1 MIERR
6 LILCACLLSLAAAP
20 RVAAPIDLR
29 GITNQ
34 FAHPPAYSEKQ
45 GISLDE
51 AIARARR
58 ESDGKVISAETVPQG
73 DRNVHRIK
81 ILTRDGRVK
90 RMQYDAA
97 SGRPA
102 PRRR

>member
-6 LILCACLLSLAAAP
+6 RFIYALMLLLAVAP

-29 GITNQ
+29 NITNQ
-34 FAHPPAYSEKQ
+34 FAHPAYSEQQ

-51 AIARARR
+51 AIARARQ
-58 ESDGKVISAETVPQG
+58 ESDGKILSAKTVRDG
-73 DRNVHRIK
+73 GRNVHRIK
-81 ILTRDGRVK
+81 VLTRDGRVK

-97 SGRPA
+97 SGRST
-102 PRRR
+102 PRGR

>member
-1 MIERR
+1 MIEGR
-6 LILCACLLSLAAAP
+6 LIIYGWMLLLAAAP
-20 RVAAPIDLR
+20 RVAAPIDYR
-29 GITNQ
+29 DITNQ
-34 FAHPPAYSEKQ
+34 LAHPAYSEKQ

-58 ESDGKVISAETVPQG
+58 QSDGKILSAETVRDG
-73 DRNVHRIK
+73 GRNVHRIK

-102 PRRR
+102 PRGR

>member
-1 MIERR
+1 MIEGR
-6 LILCACLLSLAAAP
+6 LIIYAWMLLLAAAP
-20 RVAAPIDLR
+20 RVAAPIDYR
-29 GITNQ
+29 DITNQ
-34 FAHPPAYSEKQ
+34 LAHPAYSEKQ

-58 ESDGKVISAETVPQG
+58 QSDGKILSAETVRDG
-73 DRNVHRIK
+73 GRNVHRIK
-81 ILTRDGRVK
+81 ILTGDGRVK

-102 PRRR
+102 PRGR

>member
-1 MIERR
+1 MTEGR
-6 LILCACLLSLAAAP
+6 LIIYGLIVLLAVMP

-29 GITNQ
+29 DITNQ
-34 FAHPPAYSEKQ
+34 FAHPAASEKQ

-51 AIARARR
+51 AIARARQQ
-58 ESDGKVISAETVPQG
+58 SDGKILSAETVRDG
-73 DRNVHRIK
+73 GRNVHRIK

-102 PRRR
+102 SRKR

>member
-6 LILCACLLSLAAAP
+6 LIIYAWMLLLAAAP
-20 RVAAPIDLR
+20 RVAAPIDYR
-29 GITNQ
+29 DITNQ
-34 FAHPPAYSEKQ
+34 LAHPAYSEKQ

-58 ESDGKVISAETVPQG
+58 QSDGKILSAETVRDG
-73 DRNVHRIK
+73 GHNVHRIK

-102 PRRR
+102 PRGR

>member
-1 MIERR
+1 MAERR
-6 LILCACLLSLAAAP
+6 LILCACLLSLALAP
-20 RVAAPIDLR
+20 RTAASIDLR
-29 GITNQ
+29 GISNQ
-34 FAHPPAYSEKQ
+34 LAHPPGQSQKQ

-58 ESDGKVISAETVPQG
+58 QSDGKVISAETVRQNG
-73 DRNVHRIK
+73 RQVHRIK

-90 RMQYDAA
+90 RMAYDAA

-102 PRRR
+102 GRGR

>member
-6 LILCACLLSLAAAP
+6 LIVYACVLSLAAAP
-20 RVAAPIDLR
+20 RLAAPVDLR
-29 GITNQ
+29 GISNQ
-34 FAHPPAYSEKQ
+34 LAHPPAHSRNQ

-58 ESDGKVISAETVPQG
+58 ESDGKVISAETVRQG
-73 DRNVHRIK
+73 KRNVHRIK

-102 PRRR
+102 PRGR

>member
-6 LILCACLLSLAAAP
+6 LMTCVLMLLLVVAP
-20 RVAAPIDLR
+20 RVAAPIDFR

-34 FAHPPAYSEKQ
+34 FAHPAYSENQ

-51 AIARARR
+51 AIARARQ
-58 ESDGKVISAETVPQG
+58 ESDGKILSAETVRDG

-90 RMQYDAA
+90 RVQYDAA

-102 PRRR
+102 PRGR

>member
-1 MIERR
+1 MIEGR
-6 LILCACLLSLAAAP
+6 LIICGLMLLLAAAP
-20 RVAAPIDLR
+20 RVAAPIDYR
-29 GITNQ
+29 DITNQ
-34 FAHPPAYSEKQ
+34 LAHPAYSEKQ

-58 ESDGKVISAETVPQG
+58 QSDGKILSAETVRDG
-73 DRNVHRIK
+73 GRNVHRIK

-102 PRRR
+102 PRGR

>member
-1 MIERR
+1 MIDGR
-6 LILCACLLSLAAAP
+6 LIFCTWVMLLAAGP
-20 RVAAPIDLR
+20 LVAGPFDYRGFKNDLA
-29 GITNQ
+29 Q
-34 FAHPPAYSEKQ
+34 PAYSEKR

-58 ESDGKVISAETVPQG
+58 QSDGKVLSAETVRVG
-73 DRNVHRIK
+73 GHNVHRIK
-81 ILTRDGRVK
+81 ILTSDGRVK

-102 PRRR
+102 ARGR

>member
-6 LILCACLLSLAAAP
+6 LIIYTWMVSLAATP
-20 RVAAPIDLR
+20 RVAAPADFR
-29 GITNQ
+29 DFTNQ
-34 FAHPPAYSEKQ
+34 LAHPPAYSEQQ

-58 ESDGKVISAETVPQG
+58 QSDGKVISAETVPQG
-73 DRNVHRIK
+73 GRNVHRIR

-102 PRRR
+102 PRGR

>member
-1 MIERR
+1 MIEGRV
-6 LILCACLLSLAAAP
+6 IVYGWMLLLAAAP
-20 RVAAPIDLR
+20 RVAAPIDYR
-29 GITNQ
+29 DITNQ
-34 FAHPPAYSEKQ
+34 FAQSAYSEKQ

-58 ESDGKVISAETVPQG
+58 QSDGKILSAETVRDG
-73 DRNVHRIK
+73 GRNVHRIK

-102 PRRR
+102 PHGR